1 MVSGNPVEGNPFLG
15 PPVTIKDEEDDDT
28 EDSDSNA
35 IVIEDEEINPK
46 DIWRVAVPYK
56 GNKTRKN
63 VKEIKPVQLFFRPAT
78 ISECNTHGHRT

>member
-1 MVSGNPVEGNPFLG
+1 MGGNSFSG
-15 PPVTIKDEEDDDT
+15 PPVAIKDEDDDT

-46 DIWRVAVPYK
+46 DIWRVALPYK

-78 ISECNTHGHRT
+78 ISECDNHGHMA